1 MRRHRR
7 LSYDLLDCAFQGHV
21 LVGTDAAAVRPGDDL
36 VVRELDGLRWH
47 RCLRCDCWLP
57 RPLPAAPTS
66 PFPPGRDQIDLPL
79 RGRPLRDKYVLR
91 LIAVDR
97 AIHFVVLGVL
107 AIAVFVFIAHKSAW
121 QQDFLRIVA
130 ALQGSVGGP
139 VNTTNGGI
147 QGELTKLFAFSTR
160 NLEITGVVLAAYA
173 ALEGVEAVGLWH
185 AKRWA
190 EYLTFVATTLL
201 LGPEIYEIV
210 GKLTVLKV
218 VTLAINAAIVVY
230 LVLAKRLFGLRG
242 GRRAER
248 AVREVEEGWDAL
260 ERTTPRPVL
269 PPPTAPAAETAA
281 QARWDPGA
289 ERGA

>member
-7 LSYDLLDCAFQGHV
+7 LSYDLLDCAFSGHV

-47 RCLRCDCWLP
+47 RCLRCDSWLP
-57 RPLPAAPTS
+57 QLIPAEPARQV
-66 PFPPGRDQIDLPL
+66 PPGRDQIALPL

-91 LIAVDR
+91 LIAIDR
-97 AIHFVVLGVL
+97 AVHFVVLGVL
-107 AIAVFVFIAHKSAW
+107 AVAVFVFIAHKSAW

-139 VNTTNGGI
+139 VNTASGGI
-147 QGELTKLFAFSTR
+147 EGELTKLFAFSTR

-185 AKRWA
+185 ARRWA

-201 LGPEIYEIV
+201 LAPEIYEIT
-210 GKLTVLKV
+210 GKATVLKCL
-218 VTLAINAAIVVY
+218 TLAINAAIVIY
-230 LVLAKRLFGLRG
+230 LVLAKRLFGVRG
-242 GRRAER
+242 GERAER
-248 AVREVEEGWDAL
+248 EIREVEEGWDAL
-260 ERTTPRPVL
+260 ERATPRPAAALPPPAAEPADAEEVPRPVL
-269 PPPTAPAAETAA
+269 
-281 QARWDPGA
+281 DK
-289 ERGA
+289 